1 MKEKKLISLTSMLFL
16 LIIGLSQTNSTVSGY
31 VLDSATGEALI
42 GAYVYELNSNK
53 AATTNVY
60 GFYSLTLPSDS
71 IKLFTSYIGY
81 SSQTVSFNLVQ
92 DISRTFDL
100 NSSLELSEAVVE
112 SSQSEPIQNR
122 TQMSSL
128 ELDMRKV
135 KSLPVLLGE
144 TDVLKTLQLL
154 PGIQSGTEGASGI
167 YVRGGGPD
175 QNLMLLDGVPI
186 YNASHL
192 FGFFSVFNADAI
204 RDVKL
209 IKGGFPARY
218 GGRLSSVIDVRMKE
232 GNLYETHGEVSV
244 GIVAAKLSIE
254 GPIKKEKSSFLF
266 SARRTYI
273 DALTRPLIK
282 ASAKQ
287 SGESA
292 TGGYYFYDLNGKI
305 NYIISNKDRLF
316 LSGYFGNDRAF
327 AKYSSSFGDQTEN
340 IKTKLEWGNAIV
352 AARWNHVFSPKL
364 FSNTTLTYSKYKFLT
379 AFDIESGSEGMMEE
393 ISLRYDSGI
402 DDYSIKTDFEF
413 IPNPDLNLKFGLS
426 FVNHKFTPGV
436 SRIEAEGLGENIRL
450 SYGSNEIRANE
461 LNAYTEADWKLGDRF
476 KVNLGVHSSN
486 FFVEGESYFSIQPR
500 ISSRYLLNKKS
511 SIKASY
517 ANMTQ
522 FLHLLSNSTIGL
534 PTDLWVP
541 VTEKIKPQTSDQLAL
556 GYAVTPTKGYQ
567 ISVEG
572 YYKWMNNLIEYKDG
586 ASFQGSAEDWQDKV
600 EVGKGWSYG
609 AEFLLE
615 KTKGDFTGWIGYTL
629 SWTNREFEN
638 INFGDPFPYRFDR
651 RHDIGV
657 ALTYEPSER
666 IDYGLVFVYG
676 TGNAVTLPVAK
687 YNGAFV
693 PPTISG
699 GGFEFQELEYIS
711 ERNGYRTPSYHRLDL
726 GVNFHKEVP
735 WGKRTWSL
743 GFYNI
748 YSRQNPFFL
757 FFDQEYN
764 ESEQTSENVL
774 KQISLFPIIPS
785 ISYAVKF

>member
-1 MKEKKLISLTSMLFL
+1 MKEKKLISLTSMLII
-16 LIIGLSQTNSTVSGY
+16 LIIGFSQTNSTVSGY

-60 GFYSLTLPSDS
+60 GFYSLTLPLDS
-71 IKLFTSYIGY
+71 IRLFTSYIGY

-100 NSSLELSEAVVE
+100 KSSLELSEAVVE

-305 NYIISNKDRLF
+305 NN
-316 LSGYFGNDRAF
+316 
-327 AKYSSSFGDQTEN
+327 
-340 IKTKLEWGNAIV
+340 
-352 AARWNHVFSPKL
+352 
-364 FSNTTLTYSKYKFLT
+364 
-379 AFDIESGSEGMMEE
+379 
-393 ISLRYDSGI
+393 
-402 DDYSIKTDFEF
+402 
-413 IPNPDLNLKFGLS
+413 
-426 FVNHKFTPGV
+426 
-436 SRIEAEGLGENIRL
+436 
-450 SYGSNEIRANE
+450 
-461 LNAYTEADWKLGDRF
+461 
-476 KVNLGVHSSN
+476 
-486 FFVEGESYFSIQPR
+486 
-500 ISSRYLLNKKS
+500 
-511 SIKASY
+511 
-517 ANMTQ
+517 
-522 FLHLLSNSTIGL
+522 
-534 PTDLWVP
+534 
-541 VTEKIKPQTSDQLAL
+541 
-556 GYAVTPTKGYQ
+556 
-567 ISVEG
+567 
-572 YYKWMNNLIEYKDG
+572 
-586 ASFQGSAEDWQDKV
+586 
-600 EVGKGWSYG
+600 
-609 AEFLLE
+609 
-615 KTKGDFTGWIGYTL
+615 
-629 SWTNREFEN
+629 
-638 INFGDPFPYRFDR
+638 
-651 RHDIGV
+651 
-657 ALTYEPSER
+657 
-666 IDYGLVFVYG
+666 
-676 TGNAVTLPVAK
+676 
-687 YNGAFV
+687 
-693 PPTISG
+693 
-699 GGFEFQELEYIS
+699 
-711 ERNGYRTPSYHRLDL
+711 
-726 GVNFHKEVP
+726 
-735 WGKRTWSL
+735 
-743 GFYNI
+743 
-748 YSRQNPFFL
+748 
-757 FFDQEYN
+757 
-764 ESEQTSENVL
+764 
-774 KQISLFPIIPS
+774 
-785 ISYAVKF
+785 

>member
-1 MKEKKLISLTSMLFL
+1 MKEKKLISLISMLLL
-16 LIIGLSQTNSTVSGY
+16 LIIGFSQTNSTVSGY

-53 AATTNVY
+53 ATTTNVY

-71 IKLFTSYIGY
+71 IKLFITYIGY
-81 SSQTVSFNLVQ
+81 SSQTASFNLVQ

-112 SSQSEPIQNR
+112 SYQSEPIQNR

-232 GNLYETHGEVSV
+232 GNLYETHGEASV

-282 ASAKQ
+282 ASANQ

-305 NYIISNKDRLF
+305 NYIMSNKDRLF

-340 IKTKLEWGNAIV
+340 IKTKLEWGNALV

-364 FSNTTLTYSKYKFLT
+364 FSNTTLTFSKYKFLT
-379 AFDIESGSEGMMEE
+379 AFDVESESEGMMEE
-393 ISLRYDSGI
+393 IGLRYDSGI
-402 DDYSIKTDFEF
+402 NDYSIKTDFEF
-413 IPNPDLNLKFGLS
+413 IPNPNLNLKFGLS
-426 FVNHKFTPGV
+426 FVNHKFTPGA
-436 SRIEAEGLGENIRL
+436 SRIEAEGVGENISL
-450 SYGSNEIRANE
+450 SFGSNEIKANE

-476 KVNLGVHSSN
+476 KVNLGFHSSN

-534 PTDLWVP
+534 PSDLWVP
-541 VTEKIKPQTSDQLAL
+541 VTNKIKPQTSDQLAL
-556 GYAVTPTKGYQ
+556 GYAVSPTKGYQ
-567 ISVEG
+567 ISLEG

-600 EVGKGWSYG
+600 EAGKGWSYG
-609 AEFLLE
+609 AEILLE
-615 KTKGDFTGWIGYTL
+615 KTKGDFSGWIGYTL

-638 INFGDPFPYRFDR
+638 INFGNPFPYRFDR
-651 RHDIGV
+651 RHDVGV
-657 ALTYEPSER
+657 ALTYMPNER

-676 TGNAVTLPVAK
+676 TGNAVTLPVAT
-687 YNGAFV
+687 YNGAVV

-699 GGFEFQELEYIS
+699 DGFQTQELEFIT

-726 GVNFHKEVP
+726 GVNFHKEIP

-764 ESEQTSENVL
+764 DDEQASENVL

-785 ISYAVKF
+785 ISYSVKF